1 MVLAIVQLLTIATR
15 LFSVS
20 ILSDKK
26 IIVFQ
31 GGGALGAYQAGAY
44 EALHE
49 AGIRP
54 EWIAGISIGA
64 INSAIIAGS
73 PEDKRVENL
82 RRFWEL
88 VTSGP
93 RTIPIGEEPLL
104 RRFFNEFSA
113 SWAATFGVNG
123 FYKPL
128 KFDPFAAFSG
138 LSPIAFYDTSPLI
151 ETLDALLDFDLINKG
166 PTRLSVGAVEI
177 ETANFRYFDSLQL
190 KNRGGIDARHIAA
203 SGALPPGFPPVE
215 IEGKH
220 YWDGGLV
227 SNTPLQWIM
236 DRRDHRE
243 DICVFQVDL
252 FSASGR
258 MPRDMMEAAAREKE
272 IRFSSRTRLNTTIAR
287 QQEKVRKSLKR
298 VLEKLP
304 PDFADDPDVRYLL
317 GEQDGG
323 GTTVVHLIYQ
333 RKRYETSTMDYE
345 FSRVTMED
353 HWRAGYDD
361 VKETLACGQWVN
373 RRIPEDGFTTIDHRH
388 IVNGK

>member
-1 MVLAIVQLLTIATR
+1 MSL
-15 LFSVS
+15 
-20 ILSDKK
+20 LSDKK

-64 INSAIIAGS
+64 INSAIVAGS
-73 PEDKRVENL
+73 PEDRRVENL

-93 RTIPIGEEPLL
+93 RTIPIGEEPML

-113 SWAATFGVNG
+113 SLAATIGVNG
-123 FYKPL
+123 FYKPQL
-128 KFDPFAAFSG
+128 PNPITLLSG
-138 LSPIAFYDTSPLI
+138 RAPIAFYDTSPLI
-151 ETLDALLDFDLINKG
+151 ETLENLIDFDLINGG

-177 ETANFRYFDSLQL
+177 ETANFRYFDSTQL
-190 KNRGGIDARHIAA
+190 KNRGGINALHIAA
-203 SGALPPGFPPVE
+203 SGALPPGFPPIE
-215 IEGKH
+215 IEGRH

-236 DRRDHRE
+236 DRRDHKE

-252 FSASGR
+252 FSAAGH
-258 MPRDMMEAAAREKE
+258 MPRDMLEAAAREKE
-272 IRFSSRTRLNTTIAR
+272 IRFSSRTRLNTEIAR
-287 QQEKVRKSLKR
+287 DQEKMRKALKR
-298 VLEKLP
+298 VLQKVP
-304 PDFADDPDVRYLL
+304 PELSNDPDVKYLL

-333 RKRYETSTMDYE
+333 RRGYESSTMDYE
-345 FSRVTMED
+345 FSRITMED

-361 VKETLACGQWVN
+361 AKETLACGQWVN
-373 RRIPEDGFTTIDHRH
+373 RRIPEEGFKTIDRRR
-388 IVNGK
+388 VANGK

>member
-1 MVLAIVQLLTIATR
+1 M
-15 LFSVS
+15 SV
-20 ILSDKK
+20 LSDKK

-64 INSAIIAGS
+64 INSAIVAGS

-113 SWAATFGVNG
+113 SMAATVGVNG
-123 FYKPL
+123 FYKPQL
-128 KFDPFAAFSG
+128 PNLVTLMSG
-138 LSPIAFYDTSPLI
+138 RAPIAFYDTSPLI
-151 ETLDALLDFDLINKG
+151 ETLESLIDFDLINHG

-177 ETANFRYFDSLQL
+177 ESANFRYFDSAQL
-190 KNRGGIDARHIAA
+190 KNRGGINALHIAA
-203 SGALPPGFPPVE
+203 SGALPPGFPPIE

-252 FSASGR
+252 FSASGH
-258 MPRDMMEAAAREKE
+258 MPRDMLEAAAREKE
-272 IRFSSRTRLNTTIAR
+272 IRFSSRTRLNTQIAR
-287 QQEKVRKSLKR
+287 EQEKMRKALKR
-298 VLEKLP
+298 VLEKVPAEL
-304 PDFADDPDVRYLL
+304 ANDPDVQYLL

-333 RKRYETSTMDYE
+333 RRGYETSTMDFE
-345 FSRVTMED
+345 FSRITMED

-361 VKETLACGQWVN
+361 VKETLACGQWIN
-373 RRIPEDGFTTIDHRH
+373 RRIPEDGFKTIDRRR
-388 IVNGK
+388 ISNGK

>member
-1 MVLAIVQLLTIATR
+1 M
-15 LFSVS
+15 S

-44 EALHE
+44 EAMHA

-64 INSAIIAGS
+64 INSAIVAGS
-73 PEDKRVENL
+73 PEEKRVENL

-113 SWAATFGVNG
+113 SWAATVGVNG

-128 KFDPFAAFSG
+128 LPNPITFLSG
-138 LSPIAFYDTSPLI
+138 NAPIAFYDTSPLI
-151 ETLDALLDFDLINKG
+151 ETLESLIDFDLLNRG

-177 ETANFRYFDSLQL
+177 ESANFRYFDSAQL
-190 KNRGGIDARHIAA
+190 KNRGGINALHIAA
-203 SGALPPGFPPVE
+203 SGALPPGFPPIE

-236 DRRDHRE
+236 DRRDHKE

-252 FSASGR
+252 FSAAGH
-258 MPRDMMEAAAREKE
+258 MPRDMLEAAAREKE
-272 IRFSSRTRLNTTIAR
+272 IRFSSRTRLNTQIAR
-287 QQEKVRKSLKR
+287 EQEKMRKALKR
-298 VLEKLP
+298 VLAKVPAEL
-304 PDFADDPDVRYLL
+304 ADDPDVQYLL

-333 RKRYETSTMDYE
+333 RRGYETSTMDYE
-345 FSRVTMED
+345 FSRITMED

-361 VKETLACGQWVN
+361 VKETLACGQWIN
-373 RRIPEDGFTTIDHRH
+373 RRIPEDGFKTIDRRR
-388 IVNGK
+388 ISNGK

>member
-1 MVLAIVQLLTIATR
+1 M
-15 LFSVS
+15 SV
-20 ILSDKK
+20 LSDKK

-64 INSAIIAGS
+64 INSAIVAGS

-113 SWAATFGVNG
+113 SMAATVGVNG
-123 FYKPL
+123 FYKPQL
-128 KFDPFAAFSG
+128 PNLVTLMSG
-138 LSPIAFYDTSPLI
+138 RAPIAFYDTSPLI
-151 ETLDALLDFDLINKG
+151 ETLESLIDFDLINHG

-177 ETANFRYFDSLQL
+177 ESANFRYFDSAQL
-190 KNRGGIDARHIAA
+190 KNRGGINALHIAA
-203 SGALPPGFPPVE
+203 SGALPPGFPPIE

-236 DRRDHRE
+236 DRRDHKE

-252 FSASGR
+252 FSASGH
-258 MPRDMMEAAAREKE
+258 MPRDMLEAAAREKE
-272 IRFSSRTRLNTTIAR
+272 IRFSSRTRLNTQIAR
-287 QQEKVRKSLKR
+287 EHEKMRKALKR
-298 VLEKLP
+298 VLEKMPQEL
-304 PDFADDPDVRYLL
+304 ANDPDVQYLL

-333 RKRYETSTMDYE
+333 RRGYETSTMDYE
-345 FSRVTMED
+345 FSRITMED

-361 VKETLACGQWVN
+361 VKETLACGQWIN
-373 RRIPEDGFTTIDHRH
+373 RRIPEDGFKTIDRRR
-388 IVNGK
+388 ISNGK

>member
-1 MVLAIVQLLTIATR
+1 M
-15 LFSVS
+15 S

-44 EALHE
+44 EAMHA

-64 INSAIIAGS
+64 INSAIVAGS
-73 PEDKRVENL
+73 PEEKRVENL

-113 SWAATFGVNG
+113 SWAATVGVNG
-123 FYKPL
+123 FYKPRL
-128 KFDPFAAFSG
+128 PNPITFLSG
-138 LSPIAFYDTSPLI
+138 NAPIAFYDTSPLI
-151 ETLDALLDFDLINKG
+151 ETLESLIDFDLLNRG

-177 ETANFRYFDSLQL
+177 ESANFRYFDSAQL
-190 KNRGGIDARHIAA
+190 KNRGGINALHIAA
-203 SGALPPGFPPVE
+203 SGALPPGFPPIE

-236 DRRDHRE
+236 DRRDHKE

-252 FSASGR
+252 FSAAGH
-258 MPRDMMEAAAREKE
+258 MPRDMLEAAAREKE
-272 IRFSSRTRLNTTIAR
+272 IRFSSRTRLNTQIAR
-287 QQEKVRKSLKR
+287 EQEKMRKALKR
-298 VLEKLP
+298 VLAKVPAEL
-304 PDFADDPDVRYLL
+304 ANDPDVQYLL

-333 RKRYETSTMDYE
+333 RRGYETSTMDYE
-345 FSRVTMED
+345 FSRITMED

-361 VKETLACGQWVN
+361 VKETLACGQWIN
-373 RRIPEDGFTTIDHRH
+373 RRIPEDGFKTIDRRR
-388 IVNGK
+388 ISNGK

>member
-1 MVLAIVQLLTIATR
+1 M
-15 LFSVS
+15 S

-64 INSAIIAGS
+64 INSAIVAGS
-73 PEDKRVENL
+73 PEEKRVENL

-113 SWAATFGVNG
+113 SWAAIVGVNG
-123 FYKPL
+123 FYKPRL
-128 KFDPFAAFSG
+128 PNPITFLSG
-138 LSPIAFYDTSPLI
+138 NAPIAFYDTSPLI
-151 ETLDALLDFDLINKG
+151 ETLEGLIDFDLINRG

-177 ETANFRYFDSLQL
+177 ESANFRYFDSAQL
-190 KNRGGIDARHIAA
+190 KNRGGINALHIAA
-203 SGALPPGFPPVE
+203 SGALPPGFPPIE

-252 FSASGR
+252 FSASGH
-258 MPRDMMEAAAREKE
+258 MPRDMLEAAAREKE
-272 IRFSSRTRLNTTIAR
+272 IRFSSRTRLNTQIAR
-287 QQEKVRKSLKR
+287 EQEKMRKALKR
-298 VLEKLP
+298 VLEKVPAEL
-304 PDFADDPDVRYLL
+304 ANDPDVQYLL

-333 RKRYETSTMDYE
+333 RRGYETSTMDYE
-345 FSRVTMED
+345 FSRITMED

-361 VKETLACGQWVN
+361 VKETLACGQWIN
-373 RRIPEDGFTTIDHRH
+373 RRIPEDGFKTIDRRR
-388 IVNGK
+388 IANGK

>member
-1 MVLAIVQLLTIATR
+1 M
-15 LFSVS
+15 S

-64 INSAIIAGS
+64 INSAIVAGS
-73 PEDKRVENL
+73 PEEKRVENL

-113 SWAATFGVNG
+113 SMAATVGVNG
-123 FYKPL
+123 FYKPQMPNL
-128 KFDPFAAFSG
+128 VSLMSG
-138 LSPIAFYDTSPLI
+138 RAPMAFYDTSPLI
-151 ETLDALLDFDLINKG
+151 KTLETLVDFDLINRG

-177 ETANFRYFDSLQL
+177 ETANFRYFDSAQL
-190 KNRGGIDARHIAA
+190 KNRGGINALHVAA

-252 FSASGR
+252 FSASGH
-258 MPRDMMEAAAREKE
+258 MPQDMLEASAREKE
-272 IRFSSRTRLNTTIAR
+272 IRFSSRTRLNTQIAR
-287 QQEKVRKSLKR
+287 EQEKMRKALKR
-298 VLEKLP
+298 VLAKVPSELS
-304 PDFADDPDVRYLL
+304 DDPDVQYLL

-323 GTTVVHLIYQ
+323 GTTVVHLIY
-333 RKRYETSTMDYE
+333 RRRDYETSTMDYE
-345 FSRVTMED
+345 FSRITMED

-361 VKETLACGQWVN
+361 VKETLACGQWIN
-373 RRIPEDGFTTIDHRH
+373 RRIPDDGFKTIDRRR
-388 IVNGK
+388 IANGK

>member
-1 MVLAIVQLLTIATR
+1 
-15 LFSVS
+15 VS

-64 INSAIIAGS
+64 INSAIVAGS
-73 PEDKRVENL
+73 PEEKRVENL

-104 RRFFNEFSA
+104 RRYFNEFSA
-113 SWAATFGVNG
+113 AMAATVGVNG
-123 FYKPL
+123 FYKPRL
-128 KFDPFAAFSG
+128 PNLMTLLSG
-138 LSPIAFYDTSPLI
+138 SAPMAFYDTSPLI
-151 ETLDALLDFDLINKG
+151 QTLESLIDFDLINRG

-177 ETANFRYFDSLQL
+177 ETANFRYFDSAQL
-190 KNRGGIDARHIAA
+190 KNRGGINALHIAA

-252 FSASGR
+252 FSASGH
-258 MPRDMMEAAAREKE
+258 MPRDMLEAAAREKE
-272 IRFSSRTRLNTTIAR
+272 IRFSSRTRLNTQIAR
-287 QQEKVRKSLKR
+287 EQEKMRKALKR
-298 VLEKLP
+298 VLAKVP
-304 PDFADDPDVRYLL
+304 PELANDPDVQYLL

-323 GTTVVHLIYQ
+323 GTTVVHLIY
-333 RKRYETSTMDYE
+333 RRRGYETSTMDYE
-345 FSRVTMED
+345 FSRITMED
-353 HWRAGYDD
+353 HWRSGYDD

-373 RRIPEDGFTTIDHRH
+373 RRIPEDGFKTIDRRR
-388 IVNGK
+388 VANGK

>member
-1 MVLAIVQLLTIATR
+1 M
-15 LFSVS
+15 
-20 ILSDKK
+20 
-26 IIVFQ
+26 
-31 GGGALGAYQAGAY
+31 
-44 EALHE
+44 
-49 AGIRP
+49 
-54 EWIAGISIGA
+54 
-64 INSAIIAGS
+64 
-73 PEDKRVENL
+73 
-82 RRFWEL
+82 
-88 VTSGP
+88 TSGP

-123 FYKPL
+123 FYKPRL
-128 KFDPFAAFSG
+128 PNPISFLSG
-138 LSPIAFYDTSPLI
+138 MAPVAFYDTSPLI
-151 ETLDALLDFDLINKG
+151 ETLDSLIDFDLINQG

-177 ETANFRYFDSLQL
+177 ESANFRYFDSAQL

-215 IEGKH
+215 IEGRH

-258 MPRDMMEAAAREKE
+258 MPRDMLEAAAREKE
-272 IRFSSRTRLNTTIAR
+272 IRFSSRTRLNTQIAR
-287 QQEKVRKSLKR
+287 EQEKMRKALKR
-298 VLEKLP
+298 VMAKLP
-304 PDFADDPDVRYLL
+304 QELGNDPDVQYLL

-333 RKRYETSTMDYE
+333 RRGYETSTMDYE
-345 FSRVTMED
+345 FSRITMED

-373 RRIPEDGFTTIDHRH
+373 RRIPEDGFKTIDRRR
-388 IVNGK
+388 IANGK

>member
-1 MVLAIVQLLTIATR
+1 VP
-15 LFSVS
+15 

-73 PEDKRVENL
+73 PEDRRVENL

-113 SWAATFGVNG
+113 ALAATVGVNG
-123 FYKPL
+123 FYKPQL
-128 KFDPFAAFSG
+128 PNPFALFGG
-138 LSPIAFYDTSPLI
+138 LAPIAFYDTSPLI
-151 ETLDALLDFDLINKG
+151 KTLEDLIDFELLNRG

-177 ETANFRYFDSLQL
+177 ESANFRYFDSAQL
-190 KNRGGIDARHIAA
+190 KNRGGINALHIAA

-236 DRRDHRE
+236 DRRDHKE

-252 FSASGR
+252 FSASGH
-258 MPRDMMEAAAREKE
+258 MPRDMLEAAAREKE
-272 IRFSSRTRLNTTIAR
+272 IRFSSRTRLNTQIAR
-287 QQEKVRKSLKR
+287 EQEKMRKALKR
-298 VLEKLP
+298 VLAKVPQELSN
-304 PDFADDPDVRYLL
+304 DPDVQYLL

-333 RKRYETSTMDYE
+333 RRGYETSTMDFE
-345 FSRVTMED
+345 FSRITMED

-361 VKETLACGQWVN
+361 VKETLACGQWIN
-373 RRIPEDGFTTIDHRH
+373 RRIPEDGFKTIDRRR
-388 IVNGK
+388 ISNGK

>member
-1 MVLAIVQLLTIATR
+1 M
-15 LFSVS
+15 SM
-20 ILSDKK
+20 LSDKK

-64 INSAIIAGS
+64 INSAIVAGS
-73 PEDKRVENL
+73 PENKRVENL

-113 SWAATFGVNG
+113 SLAATVGVNG
-123 FYKPL
+123 FYKPQMPNL
-128 KFDPFAAFSG
+128 VTLMSG
-138 LSPIAFYDTSPLI
+138 RAPIAFYDTSPLI
-151 ETLDALLDFDLINKG
+151 ETLESLIDFDLINHG

-177 ETANFRYFDSLQL
+177 ESANFRYFDSAQL
-190 KNRGGIDARHIAA
+190 KNRGGINALHIAA
-203 SGALPPGFPPVE
+203 SGALPPGFPPIE
-215 IEGKH
+215 IEGRH

-252 FSASGR
+252 FSASGH
-258 MPRDMMEAAAREKE
+258 MPRDMLEAAAREKE
-272 IRFSSRTRLNTTIAR
+272 IRFSSRTRLNTQIAR
-287 QQEKVRKSLKR
+287 EQEKMRKALKR
-298 VLEKLP
+298 VLEKVPAEL
-304 PDFADDPDVRYLL
+304 ANDPDVQYLL

-333 RKRYETSTMDYE
+333 RRGYETSTMDFE
-345 FSRVTMED
+345 FSRITMED

-361 VKETLACGQWVN
+361 VKETLACGQWIN
-373 RRIPEDGFTTIDHRH
+373 RRIPEDGFKTIDRRR
-388 IVNGK
+388 ISNGK

>member
-1 MVLAIVQLLTIATR
+1 M
-15 LFSVS
+15 S

-44 EALHE
+44 EAMHA

-64 INSAIIAGS
+64 INSAIVAGS
-73 PEDKRVENL
+73 PEEKRVENL

-113 SWAATFGVNG
+113 SWAATVGVNG
-123 FYKPL
+123 FYKPRL
-128 KFDPFAAFSG
+128 PNPFTFLSG
-138 LSPIAFYDTSPLI
+138 NAPIAFYDTSPLI
-151 ETLDALLDFDLINKG
+151 ETLESLIDFDLLNRG

-177 ETANFRYFDSLQL
+177 ESANFRYFDSAQL
-190 KNRGGIDARHIAA
+190 KNRGGINALHIAA
-203 SGALPPGFPPVE
+203 SGALPPGFPPIE

-236 DRRDHRE
+236 DRRDHKE

-252 FSASGR
+252 FSAAGH
-258 MPRDMMEAAAREKE
+258 MPRDMLEAAAREKE
-272 IRFSSRTRLNTTIAR
+272 IRFSSRTRLNTQIAR
-287 QQEKVRKSLKR
+287 EQEKMRKALKR
-298 VLEKLP
+298 VLAKVPAEL
-304 PDFADDPDVRYLL
+304 ANDPDVQYLL

-333 RKRYETSTMDYE
+333 RRGYETSTMDYE
-345 FSRVTMED
+345 FSRITMED

-361 VKETLACGQWVN
+361 VKETLACGQWIN
-373 RRIPEDGFTTIDHRH
+373 RRIPEDGFKTIDRRR
-388 IVNGK
+388 ISNGK

>member
-1 MVLAIVQLLTIATR
+1 M
-15 LFSVS
+15 SM
-20 ILSDKK
+20 LSDKK

-123 FYKPL
+123 FYKPRL
-128 KFDPFAAFSG
+128 PNPISFLSG
-138 LSPIAFYDTSPLI
+138 MAPVAFYDTSPLI
-151 ETLDALLDFDLINKG
+151 ETLDSLIDFDLINQG

-177 ETANFRYFDSLQL
+177 ESANFRYFDSAQL

-215 IEGKH
+215 IEGRH

-258 MPRDMMEAAAREKE
+258 MPRDMLEAAAREKE
-272 IRFSSRTRLNTTIAR
+272 IRFSSRTRLNTQIAR
-287 QQEKVRKSLKR
+287 EQEKMRKALKR
-298 VLEKLP
+298 VMAKLP
-304 PDFADDPDVRYLL
+304 QELGNDPDVQYLL

-333 RKRYETSTMDYE
+333 RRGYETSTMDYE
-345 FSRVTMED
+345 FSRITMED

-373 RRIPEDGFTTIDHRH
+373 RRIPEDGFKTIDRRR
-388 IVNGK
+388 IANGK

>member
-1 MVLAIVQLLTIATR
+1 MSL
-15 LFSVS
+15 
-20 ILSDKK
+20 LSDKK

-64 INSAIIAGS
+64 INSAIVAGS

-113 SWAATFGVNG
+113 SMAATVGVNG
-123 FYKPL
+123 FYKPQL
-128 KFDPFAAFSG
+128 PNLFTLMSG
-138 LSPIAFYDTSPLI
+138 RAPIALYDTSPLI
-151 ETLDALLDFDLINKG
+151 ETLESLVDFDLINRS

-177 ETANFRYFDSLQL
+177 ESANFRYFDSAQL
-190 KNRGGIDARHIAA
+190 KNRGGINALHIAA
-203 SGALPPGFPPVE
+203 SGALPPGFPPIE

-252 FSASGR
+252 FSASGH
-258 MPRDMMEAAAREKE
+258 MPRDMLEAAAREKE
-272 IRFSSRTRLNTTIAR
+272 IRFSSRTRLNTQIAR
-287 QQEKVRKSLKR
+287 EQEKMRKALKR
-298 VLEKLP
+298 VLEKVPAEL
-304 PDFADDPDVRYLL
+304 ANDPDVQYLL

-333 RKRYETSTMDYE
+333 RRGYETSTMDFE
-345 FSRVTMED
+345 FSRITMED
-353 HWRAGYDD
+353 HWRAGFDD
-361 VKETLACGQWVN
+361 VKETLACGQWIN
-373 RRIPEDGFTTIDHRH
+373 RRIPEDGFKTIDRRR
-388 IVNGK
+388 ISNGK

>member
-1 MVLAIVQLLTIATR
+1 M
-15 LFSVS
+15 S

-73 PEDKRVENL
+73 PEEKRVENL

-113 SWAATFGVNG
+113 SWAATFGVKG
-123 FYKPL
+123 FYKPQL
-128 KFDPFAAFSG
+128 PDPMAFFGG
-138 LSPIAFYDTSPLI
+138 LAPIAFYDTSPLI
-151 ETLDALLDFDLINKG
+151 ETLESLIDFDLLNRG

-177 ETANFRYFDSLQL
+177 ESANFRYFDSAQL
-190 KNRGGIDARHIAA
+190 KNRGGINALHIAA

-236 DRRDHRE
+236 DRRDHKE

-252 FSASGR
+252 FSASGN
-258 MPRDMMEAAAREKE
+258 MPRDMLEAAAREKE
-272 IRFSSRTRLNTTIAR
+272 IRFSSRTRLNTQIAR
-287 QQEKVRKSLKR
+287 EQEKMRKALKR
-298 VLEKLP
+298 VLAKLP
-304 PDFADDPDVRYLL
+304 QELGNDPDVQYLL

-323 GTTVVHLIYQ
+323 GTTVVHLIY
-333 RKRYETSTMDYE
+333 RRRGYETSTMDYE
-345 FSRVTMED
+345 FSRITMED

-361 VKETLACGQWVN
+361 VKETLACGQWIN
-373 RRIPEDGFTTIDHRH
+373 RRIPEDGFKTIDRRR
-388 IVNGK
+388 IANGK

>member
-1 MVLAIVQLLTIATR
+1 M
-15 LFSVS
+15 SV
-20 ILSDKK
+20 LSDKK

-64 INSAIIAGS
+64 INSAIVAGS

-113 SWAATFGVNG
+113 SMAATVGVNG
-123 FYKPL
+123 FYKPQL
-128 KFDPFAAFSG
+128 PNLVTLMSG
-138 LSPIAFYDTSPLI
+138 RAPIAFYDTSPLI
-151 ETLDALLDFDLINKG
+151 ETLESLIDFDLINHG

-177 ETANFRYFDSLQL
+177 ESANFRYFDSAQL
-190 KNRGGIDARHIAA
+190 KNRGGINALHIAA
-203 SGALPPGFPPVE
+203 SGALPPGFPPIE

-236 DRRDHRE
+236 DRRDHKE

-252 FSASGR
+252 FSASGH
-258 MPRDMMEAAAREKE
+258 MPRDMLEAAAREKE
-272 IRFSSRTRLNTTIAR
+272 IRFSSRTRLNTQIAR
-287 QQEKVRKSLKR
+287 EQEKMRKALKR
-298 VLEKLP
+298 VLAKVPQELS
-304 PDFADDPDVRYLL
+304 DDPDVQYLL

-333 RKRYETSTMDYE
+333 RRGYETSTMDFE
-345 FSRVTMED
+345 FSRITMED

-361 VKETLACGQWVN
+361 VKETLACGQWIN
-373 RRIPEDGFTTIDHRH
+373 RRIPEDGFKTIDRRR
-388 IVNGK
+388 ISNGK